1 MPYWVAQDKGF
12 FRKYGI
18 DTEIIYV
25 RSGSNQ
31 VAALITGNAQFA
43 NLGGAPVI
51 AAAPRA
57 AGLKFIAMTRAGS
70 ASGMSWSGRTSRT
83 PQTLRGKNVGVTNL
97 GGTSW
102 LVAMM
107 GLEHLKLDPVR
118 DQIGFRA
125 LGNYPVL
132 VQAIETGGID
142 ALVVDRIF
150 SRQLKQKGFRVL
162 AEFHP
167 ANAAG
172 VVVTSKYLDD
182 NMAAAENVLKG
193 IIDSQAF
200 ITNPDNKPTVVKMLR
215 ERLKI
220 SDPILVES
228 GYEDITK
235 EYKREPYPAVEGLRV
250 FQRLMKNQSPDV
262 AQVRLEDLVDARI
275 VRKLESSGFID
286 KAYDFAIGK

>member
-1 MPYWVAQDKGF
+1 MSGLHSKGTKRSRLIGLLSLALIISCIAALPAASNVPIRITQSTVGPDALPYWVAQDKGF
-12 FRKYGI
+12 FRKHGI

-31 VAALITGNAQFA
+31 VAALVTGNAQFA

-57 AGLKFIAMTRAGS
+57 AGLKFIAMTRQDLERHVVVRPEIKDVQG
-70 ASGMSWSGRTSRT
+70 
-83 PQTLRGKNVGVTNL
+83 LCGKNVGVTNL

-107 GLEHLKLDPVR
+107 GLEHLKLDPAR

-172 VVVTSKYLDD
+172 IVGSSKYLDE
-182 NMAAAENVLKG
+182 NMVAAENVLKG
-193 IIDSQAF
+193 IIDGQAF
-200 ITNPDNKPTVVKMLR
+200 IINPDNKPAVIKMLR

-220 SDPILVES
+220 SDHVLIES
-228 GYEDITK
+228 G
-235 EYKREPYPAVEGLRV
+235 
-250 FQRLMKNQSPDV
+250 
-262 AQVRLEDLVDARI
+262 
-275 VRKLESSGFID
+275 
-286 KAYDFAIGK
+286 